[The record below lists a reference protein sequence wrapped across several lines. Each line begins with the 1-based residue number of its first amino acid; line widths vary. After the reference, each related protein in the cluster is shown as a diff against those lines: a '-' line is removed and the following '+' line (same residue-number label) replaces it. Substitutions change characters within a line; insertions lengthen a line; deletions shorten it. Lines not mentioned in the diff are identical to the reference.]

1 MSMNVPQYYHQDW
14 RHFDSLVWQVP
25 SWSTAIFTLTV
36 ATSGFLLV
44 NGAVIEKAFQINI
57 LLVLAVFLTA
67 ISAIFCL
74 LIHVLNRFRLH
85 RGGLSPIRPI
95 LGMPTTNLFTDTA
108 LSLILFIELAFLV
121 AASVIVWNSVIAWC
135 FDRLVSV
142 MVAVL
147 VVLVWFLVSEFRL
160 AGNIREMRSAAT
172 TKSNTVNNCVAAD
185 G

>member
-25 SWSTAIFTLTV
+25 SWSTSIFTLTV

-57 LLVLAVFLTA
+57 LRVLAIFLTA

-74 LIHVLNRFRLH
+74 LIHVLTRFRLH
-85 RGGLSPIRPI
+85 RGGLSPSSPIIGMPKPI
-95 LGMPTTNLFTDTA
+95 LYTGTA

-121 AASVIVWNSVIAWC
+121 AASVIAWG
-135 FDRLVSV
+135 FGSHVSFT
-142 MVAVL
+142 VAEIVL
-147 VVLVWFLVSEFRL
+147 LVWFIESES
-160 AGNIREMRSAAT
+160 IIEKMSTAAR
-172 TKSNTVNNCVAAD
+172 TKSN
-185 G
+185 